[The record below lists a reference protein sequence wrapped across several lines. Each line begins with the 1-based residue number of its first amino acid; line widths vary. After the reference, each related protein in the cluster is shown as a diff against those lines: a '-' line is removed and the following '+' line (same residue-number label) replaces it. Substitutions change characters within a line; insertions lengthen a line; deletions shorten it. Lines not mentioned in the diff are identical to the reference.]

1 MKSEKYKIVIF
12 KTNRTPGY
20 PQVLRTVRSSLKKLN
35 LNLEIEEVDVSENP
49 EMAVR
54 EGVISTPTIDI
65 VGINWR
71 FIGLP
76 TEEELIVVLE
86 ALKEGESLGERE
98 K

>member
-1 MKSEKYKIVIF
+1 MRSEKCKIVIF
-12 KTNRTPGY
+12 KTSRTPGY
-20 PQVLRTVRSSLKKLN
+20 HQVLKVVRSSLKKLD